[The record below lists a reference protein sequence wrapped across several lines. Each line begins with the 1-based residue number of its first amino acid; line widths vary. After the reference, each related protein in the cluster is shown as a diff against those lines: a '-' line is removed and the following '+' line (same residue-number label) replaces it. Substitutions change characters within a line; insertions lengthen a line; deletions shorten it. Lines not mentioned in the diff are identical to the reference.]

1 MIGLIR
7 AEILKVTGRKLWWV
21 MTAILVLLLAGTAFI
36 FTVLPNVSPEEFEGF
51 PAITKPD
58 AFLFGASQAIGQT
71 WFPLVF
77 AAVLLAGET
86 STSVWSSSLTRESRR
101 WMHLTAKLVVI
112 SIASAAAMAAGIA
125 AWSVVVG
132 IFAEG
137 SGAPSVSEWVAVA
150 WKTLLT
156 QATWVGLGLGVVAV
170 FRSMGPAIGGALG
183 FSVIDG
189 VLGLWRPW
197 TEVSLTI
204 ASSRLIQDFSS
215 QPVSPFGGGIEMGS
229 GQALVVI
236 AGWTAFGMV
245 LGVIGLE
252 ARDP

>member
-21 MTAILVLLLAGTAFI
+21 MTAILVVLLAGTALI

-86 STSVWSSSLTRESRR
+86 STSVWASSLTRESRR
-101 WMHLTAKLVVI
+101 WRHLVAKLVVI
-112 SIASAAAMAAGIA
+112 SIASAAAMAVGIA
-125 AWSVVVG
+125 AWSVVVAF
-132 IFAEG
+132 FAEG
-137 SGAPSVSEWVAVA
+137 SGAPSVVEWVEVA

-197 TEVSLTI
+197 TEVSLSI

-215 QPVSPFGGGIEMGS
+215 QPASPFGGGIDMGF

-236 AGWTAFGMV
+236 GAWTALGLV